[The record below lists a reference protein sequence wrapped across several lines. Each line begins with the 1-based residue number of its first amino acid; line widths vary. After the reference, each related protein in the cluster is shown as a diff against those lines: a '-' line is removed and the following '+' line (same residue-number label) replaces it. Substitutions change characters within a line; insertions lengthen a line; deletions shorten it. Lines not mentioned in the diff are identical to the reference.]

1 MSRFL
6 SDDFRSL
13 FFQFHILTY
22 AIKEMYMGSL
32 TQPEL
37 FIKMVIAEWDKQ
49 NNNFN
54 KFLSSVTNEQ
64 LSKEIAP
71 GKNSGIYL
79 VGHLIAI
86 SDAMLPLLAFGE
98 KLFPHLENIFITNPD
113 KSGLDMP
120 PVDELKEKLKA
131 VNAELSKHIRSTST
145 EDWFKRHMAVSD
157 EDFSKEPHRNKLNVV
172 INRTNH
178 MSYHLGQ
185 LILL

>member
-1 MSRFL
+1 
-6 SDDFRSL
+6 
-13 FFQFHILTY
+13 
-22 AIKEMYMGSL
+22 MGSHV
-32 TQPEL
+32 QPEL

-49 NNNFN
+49 NSNFH
-54 KFLSSVTNEQ
+54 KFLTSVTDEQ

-71 GKNSGIYL
+71 GKNTGIYL
-79 VGHLIAI
+79 VGHLVAI

-98 KLFPHLENIFITNPD
+98 KLFPHLTDIFITNPD

-120 PVDELKEKLKA
+120 SVSELKGHLQA
-131 VNAELSKHIRSTST
+131 VNAELSKNVQSVSV
-145 EDWFKRHMAVSD
+145 EGWFKRHMAVSD
-157 EDFSKEPHRNKLNVV
+157 EDFLREPHRNKLNVI